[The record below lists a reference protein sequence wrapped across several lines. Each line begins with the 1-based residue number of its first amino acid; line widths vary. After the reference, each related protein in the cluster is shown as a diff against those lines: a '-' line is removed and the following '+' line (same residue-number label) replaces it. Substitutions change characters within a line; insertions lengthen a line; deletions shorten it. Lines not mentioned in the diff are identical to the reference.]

1 MKDNALL
8 YLLCVALAVTL
19 IVIAS
24 LIYSVKNN
32 SSCVGC
38 NGMQSQSYI
47 NLPNNIQQ
55 NWTHINVVDLF
66 IRCSRFTNKCDRKR
80 RSGNSAGSYEKKI
93 SSSFLYALMS
103 PCVNKSHH
111 FSVSSDRWRLIGLFC
126 SNFHLWKNGIQEQGQ
141 QNLQRTRTSVLI

>member
-1 MKDNALL
+1 MKDNTLL

-55 NWTHINVVDLF
+55 NWTHISVVDLF
-66 IRCSRFTNKCDRKR
+66 INTDAAALRTNVT
-80 RSGNSAGSYEKKI
+80 EKGDQEILQVVMKKKT
-93 SSSFLYALMS
+93 LQA
-103 PCVNKSHH
+103 
-111 FSVSSDRWRLIGLFC
+111 FC
-126 SNFHLWKNGIQEQGQ
+126 MF
-141 QNLQRTRTSVLI
+141 